1 MASLIETEA
10 LRHTYHVG
18 GQTIQA
24 LDGISLTIER
34 GEFVAVMGP
43 SGSGKSTFLNLL
55 GCLDRPTAGCYRIDG
70 INVGEL
76 DRDARAAMRRSR
88 LGFVFQ
94 SFNLLS
100 RATALDNVEL
110 PLLYAH
116 VPAQKRRDRAEACL
130 AALGL
135 ADRAHHHPSELSG
148 GQQQRV
154 AIARALVNDP
164 VLLLA
169 DEPTGALD
177 TQTSHEIMAI
187 FQRLNRED
195 SLTVVLVT
203 HEADI
208 AAHAG
213 RIVTFRDG
221 RVVADECIRPRRRRH
236 ALGAAAQ
243 GISNSSATWGRIME
257 RLPCSRPM

>member
-1 MASLIETEA
+1 MAPLIETEA
-10 LRHTYHVG
+10 LGHTYHIG
-18 GQTIQA
+18 GVPIQA
-24 LDGISLTIER
+24 LEGISLTIER
-34 GEFVAVMGP
+34 GEFVTVMGP

-55 GCLDRPTAGCYRIDG
+55 GCLDRPTSGRYRVDG
-70 INVGEL
+70 INADEL
-76 DRDARAAMRRSR
+76 DRDALAAIRRARF
-88 LGFVFQ
+88 GFVFQ
-94 SFNLLS
+94 TFNLLP
-100 RATALDNVEL
+100 RTTALDNVEL

-116 VPAQKRRDRAEACL
+116 ASAHERRHRAEARL
-130 AALGL
+130 VALGL
-135 ADRAHHHPSELSG
+135 ADRLHHYPSQLSG

-195 SLTVVLVT
+195 GLTVVLVT

-208 AAHAG
+208 AAHA
-213 RIVTFRDG
+213 RRVVRFRDG
-221 RVVADECIRPRRRRH
+221 RVVADERLGGDAALVAKQFDIFPTRRPRRGGS
-236 ALGAAAQ
+236 L
-243 GISNSSATWGRIME
+243 
-257 RLPCSRPM
+257 RLKPCSRSM